1 MLHPLPESIRTI
13 DGGLHV
19 ELKTLQPDFSAGEE
33 VVVGLFPLE
42 ESEGKS
48 YQAILPPGEI
58 FGCPVHHVFPTWTD
72 VWSQAG
78 KLPQND

>member
-1 MLHPLPESIRTI
+1 MNIRTI

-19 ELKTLQPDFSAGEE
+19 ELKTLQPSAAGEE
-33 VVVGLFPLE
+33 VGVGLFPLK

-48 YQAILPPGEI
+48 YQAILPTGEV
-58 FGCPVHHVFPTWTD
+58 FGCPEHHVFPTWTD